1 MSVPRRLY
9 DPGASYGKEI
19 PKLTKMLNNLDANS
33 KAKLKKFLLN
43 KQMELKG
50 KDLVPTDVLKKSP
63 IVRQIIESAVEEAEG
78 KKSMVLESVDDYI
91 NEHYKGKVDD
101 FVKDRPAALMSIE
114 IRNVNTLASEIFKR
128 TKDAYTEMLNG
139 WPLAVS
145 ALAFRDRNA
154 LKGKYEAMALVL
166 KSSAGHIADDV
177 KLLQNIKE
185 RKTVEVATDVGGTE
199 LLATLESL
207 IDTSSEIIK
216 ELFDCSAKLGEAAE
230 EIQTGRRFFIGKKKD
245 QAKIP
250 IEAVQAAIHVHHS
263 AIRVNSALD
272 AMAFAPGKVMKA
284 GLPVYSSQLNKFL
297 TNVARTANLIT
308 RKPVEALETQL
319 LRGDVKETGIW
330 WLVAV
335 EPMDLPTIGKK
346 EIEKVKKDTIQEVK
360 SLRNKLDDLTGPI

>member
-1 MSVPRRLY
+1 
-9 DPGASYGKEI
+9 
-19 PKLTKMLNNLDANS
+19 MLDTLDASEKKQLKNALLDRQKGQHLGNLGPADIVKRS
-33 KAKLKKFLLN
+33 K
-43 KQMELKG
+43 
-50 KDLVPTDVLKKSP
+50 VLQTM
-63 IVRQIIESAVEEAEG
+63 IEEAARQAME
-78 KKSMVLESVDDYI
+78 KKELVLESVDDYI
-91 NEHYKGKVDD
+91 NEHYEGKVDD

-166 KSSAGHIADDV
+166 NSSAGHIADDV

-185 RKTVEVATDVGGTE
+185 RKTVEVATDVGGTA

-216 ELFDCSAKLGEAAE
+216 ELFECSAKLGEAAE
-230 EIQTGRRFFIGKKKD
+230 EIQTGRKFFIGKKKD

-272 AMAFAPGKVMKA
+272 AMEFAPGKSMKA
-284 GLPVYSSQLNKFL
+284 GLPVYSSQLHKFL
-297 TNVARTANLIT
+297 TNVARTAKLTT
-308 RKPVEALETQL
+308 RLGQAVEALETQL

-330 WLVAV
+330 WLVPLS
-335 EPMDLPTIGKK
+335 PMDLPTIGKK
-346 EIEKVKKDTIQEVK
+346 EIEKVKKA
-360 SLRNKLDDLTGPI
+360 NKKATDNWNTAPPVPKEIEEARKKLLDDLTGPI

>member
-1 MSVPRRLY
+1 
-9 DPGASYGKEI
+9 
-19 PKLTKMLNNLDANS
+19 MLNNLDANS

-250 IEAVQAAIHVHHS
+250 IEAVGADRAGGRGVH
-263 AIRVNSALD
+263 A
-272 AMAFAPGKVMKA
+272 
-284 GLPVYSSQLNKFL
+284 
-297 TNVARTANLIT
+297 
-308 RKPVEALETQL
+308 
-319 LRGDVKETGIW
+319 
-330 WLVAV
+330 
-335 EPMDLPTIGKK
+335 
-346 EIEKVKKDTIQEVK
+346 QE
-360 SLRNKLDDLTGPI
+360 G

>member
-1 MSVPRRLY
+1 
-9 DPGASYGKEI
+9 
-19 PKLTKMLNNLDANS
+19 MLDTLDASEKKQLKNALLERQKGEHFGNLGPANIVKRS
-33 KAKLKKFLLN
+33 K
-43 KQMELKG
+43 
-50 KDLVPTDVLKKSP
+50 VLQTM
-63 IVRQIIESAVEEAEG
+63 IEEAARQAME
-78 KKSMVLESVDDYI
+78 KKALVLESVDDYI
-91 NEHYKGKVDD
+91 DEHYEGKVDD

-114 IRNVNTLASEIFKR
+114 IRNVNTLAAEIFKR
-128 TKDAYTEMLNG
+128 AKDAYTEMLKG

-154 LKGKYEAMALVL
+154 LKGKYEALALVL
-166 KSSAGHIADDV
+166 ESSAGHIGDDV

-216 ELFDCSAKLGEAAE
+216 ELFDCASKIGEAAE

-272 AMAFAPGKVMKA
+272 AMAFAPGKVMQA
-284 GLPVYSSQLNKFL
+284 GLPVYSSQLHTFL
-297 TNVARTANLIT
+297 TNVARTANLNP
-308 RKPVEALETQL
+308 RKPIEALETQL
-319 LRGDVKETGIW
+319 MRGDIQETGIW
-330 WLVAV
+330 WLVPLA
-335 EPMDLPTIGKK
+335 PMDLPTIDKK
-346 EIEKVKKDTIQEVK
+346 QIEKVKKANKKATTEWNTAPPVPKEIQAAHDK
-360 SLRNKLDDLTGPI
+360 LLDDLTGPI